1 MALTDPDRRDG
12 GKPSLA
18 GAKSATAP
26 LFALFLII
34 GIAHPN
40 LTGDLLL
47 PFSLVVPAS
56 FVLPYRIGLIGGLLL
71 ATVLLRRSDRY
82 KRFWPVACSFTIF
95 SFALFFDWYL
105 TVVFGAFPSTPDG
118 TVEAMLL
125 STVKI

>member
-1 MALTDPDRRDG
+1 MALMDPDRHDG

-18 GAKSATAP
+18 GAKLATAA

-47 PFSLVVPAS
+47 PFSLLVPAS
-56 FVLPYRIGLIGGLLL
+56 LVLPYRIGLIGGLLL

-82 KRFWPVACSFTIF
+82 RRLWPVACSFAIF
-95 SFALFFDWYL
+95 SVALFLDWYL
-105 TVVFGAFPSTPDG
+105 TIVFG
-118 TVEAMLL
+118 
-125 STVKI
+125 